1 MTFWERQRY
10 QDGEQ
15 ITACQGLGEGQGVPT
30 KGYTGVWAHLVSQKW
45 WQALQSGREGIKI
58 HKTVHFPKFNFVA
71 CYFKNKKDVNHRE
84 NTKLCLNIFFKN

>member
-1 MTFWERQRY
+1 M
-10 QDGEQ
+10 
-15 ITACQGLGEGQGVPT
+15 PT
-30 KGYTGVWAHLVSQKW
+30 KGYTGVWAHLVSQRW
-45 WQALQSGREGIKI
+45 RRALRSGREGIKI